1 MNSQKFTDGRARGQV
16 PTVKPETWWSRMWR
30 PFWALPLAICLGAF
44 GLGLVLPVIDRELAE
59 HLPFVFQG
67 GPDGA
72 RSFLSTIATAMISIT
87 GLVFSITIVVLQ
99 LASSQFTP
107 RVLASFLSS
116 RITQTT
122 LGVFTATF
130 IYSLT
135 VMRSVRGGFQNDNPF
150 VPQASVSMAFV
161 FVVASVGLF
170 LAFIRHI
177 TRSIQVANVVAHI
190 SDESVRMVDALYP
203 EKADEVPTGSRTWSP
218 SAGMSR
224 MQVSSGSRHGN
235 VTHLD
240 FAALV
245 RSATSDDVVIEVQVQ
260 TGEYVVEGQPLA
272 RVWATSELPDQA
284 ARRIEQAVGLGPD
297 RLIQQEIGF
306 GIRQLVDIAER
317 ALSPSLNDP
326 TTACQI
332 IDALHR
338 ILRPL
343 VQRASP
349 SPYLV
354 DMDEQVRVVY
364 RPQTVEMLLRLA
376 VEEIGYFGRESPP
389 VIARLR
395 GLLDDLAEVA
405 SARYRPTLEALGAQL
420 GQSGFSARS
429 SSGTDPGR
437 RA

>member
-1 MNSQKFTDGRARGQV
+1 
-16 PTVKPETWWSRMWR
+16 
-30 PFWALPLAICLGAF
+30 
-44 GLGLVLPVIDRELAE
+44 
-59 HLPFVFQG
+59 
-67 GPDGA
+67 
-72 RSFLSTIATAMISIT
+72 MISIT

-107 RVLASFLSS
+107 RVLASFLTS

-150 VPQASVSMAFV
+150 VPQASVTMAFV

-177 TRSIQVANVVAHI
+177 TRSIQVANVVAQI
-190 SDESVRMVDALYP
+190 SDQSVRMV
-203 EKADEVPTGSRTWSP
+203 EGVSTRRQADEVPTGSRTWSP
-218 SAGMSR
+218 SAHMSR
-224 MQVSSGSRHGN
+224 TQVTSGFRHGN
-235 VTHLD
+235 VTALD
-240 FAALV
+240 FATLV
-245 RSATSDDVVIEVQVQ
+245 RRATADDVVIEVMVQ
-260 TGEYVVEGQPLA
+260 TGEYVVEGQPVA
-272 RVWATSELPDQA
+272 RVWGTANLSEDA
-284 ARRIEQAVGLGPD
+284 ARRIEHAVGLGPE

-349 SPYLV
+349 SPYLI
-354 DMDEQVRVVY
+354 DQDERVPVVY

-376 VEEIGYFGRESPP
+376 VDEIGYFGRESPP
-389 VIARLR
+389 VMSRLH
-395 GLLDDLAEVA
+395 GLLDDLTDVA
-405 SARYRPTLEALGAQL
+405 SARYQPTLESLR
-420 GQSGFSARS
+420 RS
-429 SSGTDPGR
+429 LDR
-437 RA
+437 

>member
-1 MNSQKFTDGRARGQV
+1 MRDVNFTDGRVGGQV
-16 PTVKPETWWSRMWR
+16 PSVKPETWWDRLWR
-30 PFWALPLAICLGAF
+30 PFWTLPMAICAGAF
-44 GLGLVLPVIDRELAE
+44 GLGLLLPFIDRELAE
-59 HLPFVFQG
+59 YFPFVFQG

-72 RSFLSTIATAMISIT
+72 RSVLSTIATAMISVT

-116 RITQTT
+116 RITQIT

-135 VMRSVRGGFQNDNPF
+135 VMRSVRGGFQQDDPF
-150 VPQASVSMAFV
+150 VPQSSVTMAFV

-177 TRSIQVANVVAHI
+177 TASIQVVNVISQIGDRSVAL
-190 SDESVRMVDALYP
+190 VDKLYP
-203 EKADEVPTGSRTWSP
+203 DRADIGPSGSRTWSP
-218 SAGMSR
+218 SAGAR
-224 MQVSSGSRHGN
+224 RTDIHDDDRHGS

-245 RSATSDDVVIEVQVQ
+245 SQAVEHEVVIEAAVPL
-260 TGEYVVEGQPLA
+260 GSFVVEGQTVA
-272 RVWATSELPDQA
+272 RAWGDTELPDSS
-284 ARRIEQAVGLGPD
+284 RRKIAHAVGLGPD
-297 RLIQQEIGF
+297 RLMNQELGF

-326 TTACQI
+326 TTASQI
-332 IDALHR
+332 IDELHR

-343 VQRASP
+343 VQRMSP

-354 DMDEQVRVVY
+354 DDEGTVRVVY
-364 RPQTVEMLLRLA
+364 RPQTVESLLHLA
-376 VEEIGYFGRESPP
+376 VEEIAHFGSDSPP
-389 VIARLR
+389 VRKRLQE
-395 GLLDDLAEVA
+395 LLDDLAEVA
-405 SARYRPTLEALGAQL
+405 DSRYTATLEQL
-420 GQSGFSARS
+420 RQ
-429 SSGTDPGR
+429 DLQ
-437 RA
+437 

>member
-30 PFWALPLAICLGAF
+30 PFWVLPLAICLGAF

-107 RVLASFLSS
+107 RVLASFLTS

-150 VPQASVSMAFV
+150 VPQASVTMAFV

-177 TRSIQVANVVAHI
+177 TRSIQVANVVAQI
-190 SDESVRMVDALYP
+190 SDQSVRMVDDLYP
-203 EKADEVPTGSRTWSP
+203 EQADEVPTGSRTWSP
-218 SAGMSR
+218 SAHMSR
-224 MQVSSGSRHGN
+224 TQVTSGSRHGN
-235 VTHLD
+235 VTALD
-240 FAALV
+240 FATLV
-245 RSATSDDVVIEVQVQ
+245 RRATADDVVIEVMVQ
-260 TGEYVVEGQPLA
+260 TGEYVVEGQPVA
-272 RVWATSELPDQA
+272 RVWGTTNLSEDA
-284 ARRIEQAVGLGPD
+284 ARRIEHAVGLGPE

-349 SPYLV
+349 SPYLI
-354 DMDEQVRVVY
+354 DQDEQVRVVY

-376 VEEIGYFGRESPP
+376 VDEIGYFGRESPP
-389 VIARLR
+389 VMSRLH
-395 GLLDDLAEVA
+395 GLLDDLTDVA
-405 SARYRPTLEALGAQL
+405 SARYQPTLESLR
-420 GQSGFSARS
+420 RS
-429 SSGTDPGR
+429 LDR
-437 RA
+437 